1 MFVCLYMVYQRRI
14 GQYVSVFVYGISE
27 RNRFVC

>member
-1 MFVCLYMVYQRRI
+1 MLMCLYMVYQRGI
-14 GQYVSVFVYGISE
+14 GQYVSVFVCGISE